1 MKKLNVKVQNM
12 TSSQGNDV
20 ANQYEIFTPIGK
32 MFQSYTTVVVF
43 IEAKTG
49 KIFLDKLNWDC
60 SRTTGKYRNMF
71 LRETKKE
78 TQKKIDT
85 GEYTLRDLN

>member
-12 TSSQGNDV
+12 ISSQGNDV
-20 ANQYEIFTPIGK
+20 ANQFEIFTPIGK

-60 SRTTGKYRNMF
+60 STTTGKYRNMF

-85 GEYTLRDLN
+85 GEYTLKDLN